1 MIEVLANLALATLV
15 VLAVSLC
22 VLMPLLVFAAI
33 KDLKERG
40 AK

>member
-1 MIEVLANLALATLV
+1 MIELLANLALVGLV
-15 VLAVSLC
+15 LLAVGLC

-40 AK
+40 EK